1 MTAQREWFEKDYY
14 KVLGVD
20 ENISEKELTKAYRKL
35 ARQLHPDANPG
46 DSAAEERFKEVSAAY
61 DVLGDSKKRAEYDE
75 ARRLGPMGGGFPG
88 GFSGD
93 FSGGMGINME
103 DLFGGLFGQGGPNRG
118 RRGSDLETTLTL
130 PFLESINGITTTVN
144 ITSDAAC
151 STCGGNGAK
160 PGTTPKICSSCSG
173 RGVQAEN
180 QGPFSFSR
188 PCGTCGG
195 RGHQIDDP
203 CQTCRST
210 GIERRPR
217 AVKVRI
223 PSGVESGQRIRLKG
237 KGGPGSNG
245 PNGDLFIRINVE
257 PHAVFGR
264 QGRHLTIT
272 VRITWPEAVLGSDVI
287 VPTLDGG
294 NVTLKIPAGTPSGQT
309 FRIKGKGV
317 TTSRQTGDLLA
328 KIEVDVPTKLNKK
341 QRAAVEEVSKILN
354 QSSTSQ
360 DSSDMTG

>member
-1 MTAQREWFEKDYY
+1 MAVQREWFEKDYY

-20 ENISEKELTKAYRKL
+20 EGISEKDLTKAYRKL

-46 DSAAEERFKEVSAAY
+46 DSKAEESFKEISAAY

-75 ARRLGPMGGGFPG
+75 ARRLGPMGGGFSG
-88 GFSGD
+88 GFPGD
-93 FSGGMGINME
+93 FSDGMGFNME
-103 DLFGGLFGQGGPNRG
+103 DLFGGLFNQGGANRG
-118 RRGSDLETTLTL
+118 RRGNDLETTLTI
-130 PFLESINGITTTVN
+130 PFFESVNGVTTTVN
-144 ITSDAAC
+144 ITSDAPC
-151 STCGGNGAK
+151 STCDGSGAK

-195 RGHQIDDP
+195 RGNQIDNP
-203 CQTCRST
+203 CDLCRGA

-223 PSGVESGQRIRLKG
+223 PPGIESGQRIRLKG
-237 KGGPGSNG
+237 KGGPGNNG
-245 PNGDLFIRINVE
+245 PNGDLFIRMKIE
-257 PHAVFGR
+257 PHPVFGR
-264 QGRHLTIT
+264 QGNHLTVT
-272 VRITWPEAVLGSDVI
+272 VRITWPEAVLGSDVV

-294 NVTLKIPAGTPSGQT
+294 TVTLKVPSGTPSGQT

-317 TTSRQTGDLLA
+317 ATKRDIGDLLST
-328 KIEVDVPTKLNKK
+328 IEVDIPTELNKEQQK
-341 QRAAVEEVSKILN
+341 AVEALAETFNSD
-354 QSSTSQ
+354 SSSQ
-360 DSSDMTG
+360 DTTDMTG